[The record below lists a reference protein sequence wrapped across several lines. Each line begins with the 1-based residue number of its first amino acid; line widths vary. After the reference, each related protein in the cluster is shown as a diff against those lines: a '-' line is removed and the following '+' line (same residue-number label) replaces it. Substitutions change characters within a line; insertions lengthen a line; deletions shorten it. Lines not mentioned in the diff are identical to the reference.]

1 MAKRIAVLYFSPTN
15 TTKSI
20 CTEVAMGMGAKDP
33 MFYNMTLPDCRQE
46 IIKKSISVTENIDH
60 LIVGAPVYSGKLPI
74 QVIDCLKT
82 LNGEGKTCSAIVVYG
97 NRDYGRA
104 LHQMAEILSLK
115 GFVILAASAFIGQ
128 HSYSDIIPVA
138 IGRPDDSDLK
148 IAHQFGANSLT
159 TSTHLSVNDIPIQ
172 TDKISKSDKYTPI
185 NPVYVEKQCVE
196 CGECSK
202 KCPLGLISSD
212 TGKYFDSTASKQ
224 CIGCMSCVRTCE
236 NDARINKVN
245 PIVKIIVHKIL
256 REASQGRKEPLI
268 VSP

>member
-15 TTKSI
+15 TTKTI
-20 CTEVAMGMGAKDP
+20 CSEVALGMGAKDP
-33 MFYNMTLPDCRQE
+33 MLFNMTLPDSREE
-46 IIKKSISVTENIDH
+46 IIKKPSSVTENTDH

-74 QVIDCLKT
+74 QVIECLKA
-82 LNGEGKTCSAIVVYG
+82 LNGDGKACSAIVVYG

-138 IGRPDDSDLK
+138 IGRPDESDLE

-159 TSTHLSVNDIPIQ
+159 TKSQLNVDDIPIQ
-172 TDKISKSDKYTPI
+172 IDKFSKSEKYTPI

-196 CGECSK
+196 CGECSQN
-202 KCPLGLISSD
+202 CPLGLISSD
-212 TGKYFDSTASKQ
+212 TGRYFNSAASKE

-236 NDARINKVN
+236 NGARINKVN
-245 PIVKIIVHKIL
+245 PIVRLIVRKIL

-268 VSP
+268 ISS